1 MKEIKTYKTKT
12 LEGGETVNSEIDSR
26 FICKECSMVTK
37 KNGYCANGHKVV
49 SSRALLKEMF
59 FVEND
64 NYRSTF
70 TNNNNVDDS
79 NITEELD
86 ELGVLLDA
94 LTP

>member
-1 MKEIKTYKTKT
+1 
-12 LEGGETVNSEIDSR
+12 
-26 FICKECSMVTK
+26 
-37 KNGYCANGHKVV
+37 
-49 SSRALLKEMF
+49 MF